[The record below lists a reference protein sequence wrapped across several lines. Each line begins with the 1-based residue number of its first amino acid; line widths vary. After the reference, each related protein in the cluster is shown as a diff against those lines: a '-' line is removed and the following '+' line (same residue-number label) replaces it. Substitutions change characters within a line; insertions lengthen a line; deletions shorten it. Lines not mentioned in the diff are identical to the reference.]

1 MSATRTCPNCGA
13 AVADDLIGGQCPRC
27 VAKIVAGTKVRYF
40 GNYELLEEVGRGGM
54 GVVFRA
60 RQISLNR
67 IVAVKMLLHGDFASE
82 EFVKRFHAEAEAAAS
97 LQHPNIVTIHEV
109 GIHEGQ
115 HYFSMDYVEG
125 SSLAE
130 SVRDKPLSAE
140 RATRCVQRM
149 AEAIHYAHERGI
161 LHRDLKPSN
170 VVIDPTGQPRIT
182 DFGLAKRLAPDT
194 RHPTQAPE
202 ADAAQ
207 AVPSNIRHPA
217 SRIEQLTLSGQVLG
231 APSYMPP
238 EQAAGKRG
246 QVGVPSDVYALGA
259 VLYHPPDLTQAVF
272 LTTSYPH
279 AGSRAAARSET
290 RPTYAPAWAAFAKLC
305 LAGP

>member
-130 SVRDKPLSAE
+130 SVRDKP
-140 RATRCVQRM
+140 CP
-149 AEAIHYAHERGI
+149 
-161 LHRDLKPSN
+161 PSEPP
-170 VVIDPTGQPRIT
+170 VASSGWLRPFTTPTSGA
-182 DFGLAKRLAPDT
+182 FF
-194 RHPTQAPE
+194 
-202 ADAAQ
+202 
-207 AVPSNIRHPA
+207 
-217 SRIEQLTLSGQVLG
+217 IEIS
-231 APSYMPP
+231 SPP
-238 EQAAGKRG
+238 M
-246 QVGVPSDVYALGA
+246 
-259 VLYHPPDLTQAVF
+259 
-272 LTTSYPH
+272 
-279 AGSRAAARSET
+279 
-290 RPTYAPAWAAFAKLC
+290 W
-305 LAGP
+305 